1 MGLQRAWH
9 NWADAHVCA
18 SVCTHTQHT
27 HTHTHRGISTVG
39 EKRRVR
45 TLENKLQSPVYTISY
60 GIRVSS
66 SLGLDSFAY
75 FLNECGTRSQHVFI
89 QTFCQTF
96 SLDCQHVCRS
106 QGNSGQCLFCHSYHK
121 NRHPIH
127 GFPNNTC
134 FPLPTTILTCNQSR
148 FENITIKDVQYAFW
162 HWCFETLEIYS
173 SSYKTEAHLWKRD
186 GIHTNLCLIAPTGAN
201 RTKRQKSSCKSQ
213 RRTGSMGS

>member
-1 MGLQRAWH
+1 MTQLSRRTRMCKRVRAH
-9 NWADAHVCA
+9 T
-18 SVCTHTQHT
+18 THTHT

-121 NRHPIH
+121 NRHPIR

-148 FENITIKDVQYAFW
+148 FENHYNKRCSIRFL
-162 HWCFETLEIYS
+162 TL
-173 SSYKTEAHLWKRD
+173 
-186 GIHTNLCLIAPTGAN
+186 
-201 RTKRQKSSCKSQ
+201 
-213 RRTGSMGS
+213 MF